1 MLMQQV
7 DTSLTL
13 LNILSQSGKKN
24 ILLTVFPH
32 GAKGAKHTALLKKL
46 LNLRLL

>member
-7 DTSLTL
+7 DILLIL
-13 LNILSQSGKKN
+13 LNILPQYGKKN

-32 GAKGAKHTALLKKL
+32 GAKAAKHTALLKKL